1 MILRAAIELMANLV
15 YSQTIYQSLVEV
27 CIMLFYFAQGKLLH
41 DIELVIANKEEEYE
55 IKYAVFTLVANAVKI
70 EPVQVGAR
78 NCLICQKLF
87 REKNIQETLLHE
99 LNHEIQDETYLLRII
114 FILNKLETK
123 LEEIEKVANIAELS
137 KTISESNIQKLKD
150 LWHELKNL

>member
-1 MILRAAIELMANLV
+1 
-15 YSQTIYQSLVEV
+15 
-27 CIMLFYFAQGKLLH
+27 LL
-41 DIELVIANKEEEYE
+41 
-55 IKYAVFTLVANAVKI
+55 
-70 EPVQVGAR
+70 
-78 NCLICQKLF
+78 

-150 LWHELKNL
+150 LWHELKNLS